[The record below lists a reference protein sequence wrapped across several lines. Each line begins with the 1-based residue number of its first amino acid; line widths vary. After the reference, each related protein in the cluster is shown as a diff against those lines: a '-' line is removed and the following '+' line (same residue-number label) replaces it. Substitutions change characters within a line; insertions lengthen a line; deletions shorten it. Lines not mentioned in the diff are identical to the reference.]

1 MLTTLYTFIQIR
13 IILYTHYKYI
23 QCFKHFLFYN
33 YIDSTKAINKLIYKI
48 MNWWELMG
56 L

>member
-33 YIDSTKAINKLIYKI
+33 YIDSTKDGDFHALAKF
-48 MNWWELMG
+48 
-56 L
+56 